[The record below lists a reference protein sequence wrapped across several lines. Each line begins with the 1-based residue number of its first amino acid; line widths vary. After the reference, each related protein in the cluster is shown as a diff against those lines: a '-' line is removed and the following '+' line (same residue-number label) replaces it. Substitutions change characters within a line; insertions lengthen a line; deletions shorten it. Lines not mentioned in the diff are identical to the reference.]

1 MDKILNVPE
10 TVPRRLRNNAQSI
23 FCTICAL
30 LRNVWGWEQGEI
42 THKKDILITVLH
54 IDV

>member
-1 MDKILNVPE
+1 MPE
-10 TVPRRLRNNAQSI
+10 TVPRTLRNNAQYI
-23 FCTICAL
+23 FYAICTL

-42 THKKDILITVLH
+42 THEKDILITVLY